1 MRRVALIAAL
11 LVGCGGGPRP
21 SQPLRTRLAAEESA
35 AARERAP
42 ELAAQVEAA
51 LDDADAAAAAGSP
64 EAADDHLTRARLLL
78 EAAQA
83 EAARIDDE
91 RARRAVE
98 EEVARI
104 RDRARR
110 DERARAALE
119 AESARLAASR
129 SAREEQLA
137 ALRMAE
143 EDEARGGRR
152 ARVSM
157 EETADLRRAA
167 AALRERA
174 RLMLGAAIALGATE
188 EETAEATAAIA
199 ASEEARTDAL
209 VALREADRAGHL
221 ALEALGAARSRTEGP
236 PEGAGRSLVEAAT
249 AEGFTPVA
257 LPEGAAV
264 EVDGLFAGAG
274 VVRGRVERV
283 AAFVRAHPHGP
294 VQVQAQVTQAGA
306 AGERLAAR
314 RAEAL
319 RRALVGA
326 GVSAERLTAAAIPTA
341 LRGDEPREVARLVFV
356 AY

>member
-21 SQPLRTRLAAEESA
+21 SQPLRTRLAADESA

-119 AESARLAASR
+119 AVLALPSVR
-129 SAREEQLA
+129 P
-137 ALRMAE
+137 
-143 EDEARGGRR
+143 
-152 ARVSM
+152 V
-157 EETADLRRAA
+157 
-167 AALRERA
+167 
-174 RLMLGAAIALGATE
+174 GATP
-188 EETAEATAAIA
+188 ATG
-199 ASEEARTDAL
+199 L
-209 VALREADRAGHL
+209 VFRKPDRL
-221 ALEALGAARSRTEGP
+221 
-236 PEGAGRSLVEAAT
+236 
-249 AEGFTPVA
+249 
-257 LPEGAAV
+257 
-264 EVDGLFAGAG
+264 
-274 VVRGRVERV
+274 
-283 AAFVRAHPHGP
+283 
-294 VQVQAQVTQAGA
+294 
-306 AGERLAAR
+306 
-314 RAEAL
+314 
-319 RRALVGA
+319 
-326 GVSAERLTAAAIPTA
+326 
-341 LRGDEPREVARLVFV
+341 EVAWGP
-356 AY
+356 